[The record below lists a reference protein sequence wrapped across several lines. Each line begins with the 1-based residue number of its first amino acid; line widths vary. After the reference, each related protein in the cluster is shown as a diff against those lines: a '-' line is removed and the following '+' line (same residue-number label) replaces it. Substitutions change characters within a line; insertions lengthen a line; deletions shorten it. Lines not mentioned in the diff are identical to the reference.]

1 MAFLSPNTLG
11 HAYGASAVLILS
23 TDSML
28 TRLCEDVEQWTL
40 IFWKYFFCMGLL
52 SSMFAVILFKKQ
64 KGWANVMHQLH
75 LIGWVGA
82 LAACCFCASNMTINY
97 AFLNGNISNTLV
109 ILAANPAFTTIWNY
123 TILRE
128 IPDRRTLICGAICIA
143 CVVYICV
150 EEIVNGGD
158 NDEDSG
164 GIFPIL
170 SACCCSF
177 LFALY
182 FVLIRVMTAQKEQG
196 ASKEED
202 GEVVASYAAADATT
216 DESMALKKADNPL
229 AVDKTQERDGVN
241 EEEEPPTLL
250 VNIIASLLS
259 SIVAASF
266 TFGQTSP
273 INALTTRE
281 WCFTGLVACVL
292 AVSFS
297 LLSMAPKL
305 ISAPEVS
312 LYLLIETVL
321 GPIWVYLAG
330 LEDPRQAA
338 LVGGPILLCTLAVNS
353 FMAIWEQQQQQQQP
367 ENDDDDGDD
376 DDGGV
381 NGKDMYDHDTA
392 SAAVPMQAELVA
404 TVA

>member
-1 MAFLSPNTLG
+1 
-11 HAYGASAVLILS
+11 
-23 TDSML
+23 ML

-40 IFWKYFFCMGLL
+40 IFWKYFFCMCLL
-52 SSMFAVILFKKQ
+52 SLMFAVILFKKQ

-82 LAACCFCASNMTINY
+82 LAACCFCVSNMTINY

-123 TILRE
+123 IILRE

-158 NDEDSG
+158 EDDDS

-182 FVLIRVMTAQKEQG
+182 FVLIRVMTAEKEQG
-196 ASKEED
+196 TKNKEEEEE
-202 GEVVASYAAADATT
+202 GVASHIANDATT
-216 DESMALKKADNPL
+216 DEAMALKKADNTS
-229 AVDKTQERDGVN
+229 VDMTHKTGE

-259 SIVAASF
+259 STVAASF
-266 TFGQTSP
+266 ASGQTSP

-281 WCFTGLVACVL
+281 WCFTCLVACVL

-330 LEDPRQAA
+330 LEDPRAAA
-338 LVGGPILLCTLAVNS
+338 LIGGPILLCTLAVNS
-353 FMAIWEQQQQQQQP
+353 FLAIWEQQLQH
-367 ENDDDDGDD
+367 DDDDDD
-376 DDGGV
+376 DDADADGGGGGV
-381 NGKDMYDHDTA
+381 NGKDMHDTA
-392 SAAVPMQAELVA
+392 SEAVLMEAELVA
-404 TVA
+404 TEA